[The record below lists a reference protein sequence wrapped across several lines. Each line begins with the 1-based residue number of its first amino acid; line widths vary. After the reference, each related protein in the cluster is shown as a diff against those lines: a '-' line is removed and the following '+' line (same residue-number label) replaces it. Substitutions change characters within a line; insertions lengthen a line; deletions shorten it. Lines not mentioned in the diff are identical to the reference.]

1 MGIVGGQWVDRSA
14 SASVALAD
22 AWLGSDPG
30 LSKVHG
36 IVPGGPVEW
45 LACAAAWLT
54 PDASAIIAGDAAA
67 TNVIASRARI
77 FDFMPFPI
85 EPMGLMGYESRV
97 LNALSIDHST
107 GKSRLNLR

>member
-1 MGIVGGQWVDRSA
+1 
-14 SASVALAD
+14 VALAD
-22 AWLGSDPG
+22 AWLGSEVG
-30 LSKVHG
+30 WVKVHCA
-36 IVPGGPVEW
+36 VPGVW

-77 FDFMPFPI
+77 LDFMPFPI

-97 LNALSIDHST
+97 LNALAIDHST

>member
-1 MGIVGGQWVDRSA
+1 M
-14 SASVALAD
+14 ALAD

-77 FDFMPFPI
+77 LDFMPFPI

-97 LNALSIDHST
+97 LNALAIDHYT